1 MTYKATSKVDE
12 QVDDNKP
19 TEKRKLHLLNIGIII
34 KKTGGLPPNYLV

>member
-19 TEKRKLHLLNIGIII
+19 RKRKLHLLNIGIII